1 MIKQCI
7 CQAKKFE
14 KEAIFLTGEEDHK
27 IDLFGNSVV
36 EQVDEF

>member
-7 CQAKKFE
+7 CQAKKFK

-27 IDLFGNSVV
+27 MIAGLLKTNRV
-36 EQVDEF
+36 